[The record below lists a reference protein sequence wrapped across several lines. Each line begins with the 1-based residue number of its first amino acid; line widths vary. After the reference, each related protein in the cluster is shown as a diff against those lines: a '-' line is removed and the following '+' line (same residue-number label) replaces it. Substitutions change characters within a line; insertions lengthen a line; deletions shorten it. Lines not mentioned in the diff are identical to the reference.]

1 MSRFL
6 LPDVFV
12 QCDVCKGK
20 RYNRETLNVTFKEK
34 SIADVLDMSVD
45 EGVRFFENI
54 PIIKDKLLTLQKVGL
69 GYIKIGQ
76 QATTLS
82 GGEAQRIKLAKELS
96 KRSTGRTIYILDEP
110 TTGLH
115 AHDIKKLLEVL
126 QAFVQKGNTVL
137 VIEHNMDVIKTAD
150 WLIDMG
156 PEGGVNGGQILF
168 QGKPED
174 IAKVKNSYTAQYL
187 DKILKIKNNKLDLNN
202 MSTLVDNFYE
212 LLLARG
218 LYEMQLTPWYN
229 SFPQNKILITSSEE
243 LSNNTNLLISEFKKM
258 ADKLLSEINFHSP
271 NDIKKEYSIPLNEMI
286 KNSSTNLLRVIHYPP
301 LNDNIDPSAIRAGA
315 HEDINLITLLVAGSE
330 PGLQVLSQDGKWV
343 DVSTSSDYIVVN
355 IGDMLQECSGGYF
368 PSTTHRVVNPSDKNM
383 SRYSMPFFVHARDE
397 VMLSKKYTAKSYL
410 EERLKEIGLK

>member
-1 MSRFL
+1 M
-6 LPDVFV
+6 
-12 QCDVCKGK
+12 
-20 RYNRETLNVTFKEK
+20 
-34 SIADVLDMSVD
+34 
-45 EGVRFFENI
+45 
-54 PIIKDKLLTLQKVGL
+54 
-69 GYIKIGQ
+69 
-76 QATTLS
+76 
-82 GGEAQRIKLAKELS
+82 
-96 KRSTGRTIYILDEP
+96 
-110 TTGLH
+110 
-115 AHDIKKLLEVL
+115 
-126 QAFVQKGNTVL
+126 
-137 VIEHNMDVIKTAD
+137 
-150 WLIDMG
+150 
-156 PEGGVNGGQILF
+156 
-168 QGKPED
+168 
-174 IAKVKNSYTAQYL
+174 
-187 DKILKIKNNKLDLNN
+187 
-202 MSTLVDNFYE
+202 
-212 LLLARG
+212 
-218 LYEMQLTPWYN
+218 
-229 SFPQNKILITSSEE
+229 NKILTIDYQSSDLGKNLTTSLRNTGFAVIKNHPISHNLIDSIYTEWKDFFSNDAKKNYQFDLVKQDGFFPYLSENAKDSNVKDLKEFFHIYDWGRYPKE

-271 NDIKKEYSIPLNEMI
+271 NDIKNEYSMPLNEMI

>member
-1 MSRFL
+1 M
-6 LPDVFV
+6 
-12 QCDVCKGK
+12 
-20 RYNRETLNVTFKEK
+20 
-34 SIADVLDMSVD
+34 
-45 EGVRFFENI
+45 
-54 PIIKDKLLTLQKVGL
+54 
-69 GYIKIGQ
+69 
-76 QATTLS
+76 
-82 GGEAQRIKLAKELS
+82 
-96 KRSTGRTIYILDEP
+96 
-110 TTGLH
+110 
-115 AHDIKKLLEVL
+115 
-126 QAFVQKGNTVL
+126 
-137 VIEHNMDVIKTAD
+137 
-150 WLIDMG
+150 
-156 PEGGVNGGQILF
+156 
-168 QGKPED
+168 
-174 IAKVKNSYTAQYL
+174 
-187 DKILKIKNNKLDLNN
+187 
-202 MSTLVDNFYE
+202 
-212 LLLARG
+212 
-218 LYEMQLTPWYN
+218 
-229 SFPQNKILITSSEE
+229 NKILTIDYQSSDLGKKLTTSLRNTGFAVIKNHPISHNLIDSIYTEWKDFFSNDAKKNYQFDLVKQDGFFPYLSENAKDSNVKDLKEFFHIYDWGRYPKE

-271 NDIKKEYSIPLNEMI
+271 NDIKKGYSIPLNEMI

>member
-1 MSRFL
+1 M
-6 LPDVFV
+6 
-12 QCDVCKGK
+12 
-20 RYNRETLNVTFKEK
+20 
-34 SIADVLDMSVD
+34 
-45 EGVRFFENI
+45 
-54 PIIKDKLLTLQKVGL
+54 
-69 GYIKIGQ
+69 
-76 QATTLS
+76 
-82 GGEAQRIKLAKELS
+82 
-96 KRSTGRTIYILDEP
+96 
-110 TTGLH
+110 
-115 AHDIKKLLEVL
+115 
-126 QAFVQKGNTVL
+126 
-137 VIEHNMDVIKTAD
+137 
-150 WLIDMG
+150 
-156 PEGGVNGGQILF
+156 
-168 QGKPED
+168 
-174 IAKVKNSYTAQYL
+174 
-187 DKILKIKNNKLDLNN
+187 
-202 MSTLVDNFYE
+202 
-212 LLLARG
+212 
-218 LYEMQLTPWYN
+218 
-229 SFPQNKILITSSEE
+229 NKILTIDYQSSDLGKKLTTSLRNTGFAVIKNHPISHNLIDSIYTEWKDFFSNDAKKNYQFDLVKQDGFFPYLSENAKDSNVKDLKEFFHIYDWGRYPKE

-271 NDIKKEYSIPLNEMI
+271 NDIKNEYSMPLNEMI